1 MIKPIYRAIAIAWP
15 LSLSLLHASALAT
28 VAPEGE
34 PDGLPDA
41 VLNNHSPQIDL
52 PLQNNDDPLDFASD
66 GRSGSRTGG
75 GSRNECLNPD
85 PPLTVLAP
93 SSNLGTTISNHPT
106 LWVYVPYTPSQAPV
120 GEFVLQTAQRDD
132 IMRLPFTLPPS
143 PGLVSVTVPE
153 SEAALLVE
161 EEYRWYFNLY
171 CNLDPNASPIYAQG
185 WIRRLDSNDAGR
197 IDAFDLRSDQYYA
210 REGIWFDALNELANL
225 RRDRPSDPELF
236 NDWQA
241 LLNAPGIRLELPDIE
256 FAGAVEFKTL
266 TE

>member
-1 MIKPIYRAIAIAWP
+1 MIKQIYQAIAIAWP

-28 VAPEGE
+28 TAQAGVAEG
-34 PDGLPDA
+34 
-41 VLNNHSPQIDL
+41 VLNNHSTQIDQNV
-52 PLQNNDDPLDFASD
+52 QNNDDPLDFASD

-75 GSRNECLNPD
+75 GSRSECPSPD

-106 LWVYVPYTPSQAPV
+106 LWVYVPYTPSQASV

-161 EEYRWYFNLY
+161 EEYLWYFNLY
-171 CNLDPNASPIYAQG
+171 CDPDQNASPIYAQG
-185 WIRRLDSNDAGR
+185 WIRRLDANDDGL

-210 REGIWFDALNELANL
+210 RAGIWFDALNELANL
-225 RRDRPSDPELF
+225 RRDRPSDPALL
-236 NDWQA
+236 NDWHT
-241 LLNAPGIRLELPDIE
+241 LLNAPGITIELPDTE
-256 FAGAVEFKTL
+256 FAGAVEFQSP
-266 TE
+266 EQNRF